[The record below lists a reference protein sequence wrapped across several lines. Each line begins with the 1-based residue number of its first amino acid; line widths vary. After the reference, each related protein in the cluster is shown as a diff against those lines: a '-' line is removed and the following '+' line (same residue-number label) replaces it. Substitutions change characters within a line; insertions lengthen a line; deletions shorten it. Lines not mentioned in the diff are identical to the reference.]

1 MAVVSG
7 QSVMMLLIFRIA
19 LPMPQIHDTSYA
31 WFRLAVTLVI
41 AIFANTGMWA
51 VITIMPALEAEF
63 ATSRATTSLPFTM
76 NMIGFA
82 LGNLVIGRIIDKIG
96 VTFSVMAAAIVSA
109 AAFLLSTMTGDIYLL
124 AGVHLFLGFGTAA
137 GFGPLITDISH
148 WFLKQRGIAVAL
160 IASGNYLAGGI
171 WPLFL
176 SDILAED
183 GWRAA
188 YLMLAGITLVVILPL
203 ALLLQRKLPEAG
215 HQIATQQVNEN
226 IQKTRISPMRLQ
238 LLLCVAG
245 VACCVAMSMPQV
257 HIVSYCVGLGYGPA
271 VGAEM
276 LSLMLFGGVIS
287 RIGSGLIADRIG
299 GIRTLLLGSF
309 AQGVALV
316 MYLPFDGMASLYVVS
331 FVFGLSQGGIVP
343 SYALVVREFLP
354 PREAGARIGV
364 VIMMTIIGMALGG
377 WMSGWIYQVTG
388 SYQAAFINGIAW
400 NGLNLG
406 IIVWILTRNRRAG
419 LLVAK

>member
-1 MAVVSG
+1 
-7 QSVMMLLIFRIA
+7 
-19 LPMPQIHDTSYA
+19 MPQIHDTPYA
-31 WFRLAVTLVI
+31 WFRLLITLII

-63 ATSRATTSLPFTM
+63 VTSRAVTSLPFTM

-82 LGNLVIGRIIDKIG
+82 VGNLVIGQIIDRFG
-96 VTFSVMAAAIVSA
+96 VTLSVMAAAFCSA
-109 AAFLLSTMTGDIYLL
+109 SAFFLATLAGDIYLL
-124 AGVHLFLGFGTAA
+124 AAIHLLLGFGTAA

-188 YLMLAGITLVVILPL
+188 YLSLSVVTLCIILPL
-203 ALLLQRKLPEAG
+203 ALLLQRRLPEAG
-215 HQIATQQVNEN
+215 HEIAARQVTQN
-226 IQKTRISPMRLQ
+226 IQKTRISPLRLQ
-238 LLLCVAG
+238 ILLSIAG

-276 LSLMLFGGVIS
+276 LSLMLFGGVVS
-287 RIGSGLIADRIG
+287 RIASGLIADRIG

-309 AQGVALV
+309 AQGIALV

-331 FVFGLSQGGIVP
+331 LIFGLSQGGIVP

-354 PREAGARIGV
+354 PKEAGARIGF

-377 WMSGWIYQVTG
+377 WMSGWIYELTG

-400 NGLNLG
+400 NALNLG
-406 IIVWILTRNRRAG
+406 IVLWILSRDRQAG
-419 LLVAK
+419 LLAA

>member
-1 MAVVSG
+1 
-7 QSVMMLLIFRIA
+7 
-19 LPMPQIHDTSYA
+19 MPQIHDTPYA
-31 WFRLAVTLVI
+31 WFRLLITLII

-63 ATSRATTSLPFTM
+63 VTSRAVTSLPFTM

-82 LGNLVIGRIIDKIG
+82 VGNLVIGQIIDRFG
-96 VTFSVMAAAIVSA
+96 VTLSVMAAAICSA
-109 AAFLLSTMTGDIYLL
+109 SAFFLATLAGDIYLL
-124 AGVHLFLGFGTAA
+124 AAIHLLLGFGTAA

-183 GWRAA
+183 GWRVA
-188 YLMLAGITLVVILPL
+188 YLSLSVVTLCIILPL
-203 ALLLQRKLPEAG
+203 ALLLQRRLPEAG
-215 HQIATQQVNEN
+215 HEIAARQVTQN
-226 IQKTRISPMRLQ
+226 IQKTRISPLRLQ
-238 LLLCVAG
+238 ILLSIAG

-276 LSLMLFGGVIS
+276 LSLMLFGGVVS
-287 RIGSGLIADRIG
+287 RIASGLIADRIG

-309 AQGVALV
+309 AQGIALV

-331 FVFGLSQGGIVP
+331 LIFGLSQGGIVP

-354 PREAGARIGV
+354 PKEAGARIGF

-377 WMSGWIYQVTG
+377 WMSGWIYELTG

-400 NGLNLG
+400 NALNLG
-406 IIVWILTRNRRAG
+406 IVLWILSRDRQAG
-419 LLVAK
+419 LLAA

>member
-1 MAVVSG
+1 
-7 QSVMMLLIFRIA
+7 
-19 LPMPQIHDTSYA
+19 MPQIHDTPYA
-31 WFRLAVTLVI
+31 WFRLFVTLII

-63 ATSRATTSLPFTM
+63 VTSRAVTSLPFTM

-82 LGNLVIGRIIDKIG
+82 VGNLVIGQIIDRFG
-96 VTFSVMAAAIVSA
+96 VSLSVMAAAICSA
-109 AAFLLSTMTGDIYLL
+109 SAFFLATLAGDIYLL
-124 AGVHLFLGFGTAA
+124 AAIHLLLGFGTAA

-188 YLMLAGITLVVILPL
+188 YFTLSVITLCIILPL
-203 ALLLQRKLPEAG
+203 ALLLRRRLPEEG
-215 HQIATQQVNEN
+215 HEIAARQVTQN
-226 IQKTRISPMRLQ
+226 IQKTRISPLRLQ
-238 LLLCVAG
+238 ILLSIAG

-276 LSLMLFGGVIS
+276 LSLMLFGGVVS
-287 RIGSGLIADRIG
+287 RIASGLIADRIG

-309 AQGVALV
+309 AQGIALV

-331 FVFGLSQGGIVP
+331 LIFGLSQGGIVP

-354 PREAGARIGV
+354 PKEAGARIGF

-377 WMSGWIYQVTG
+377 WMSGWIYELTG

-400 NGLNLG
+400 NVLNLG
-406 IIVWILTRNRRAG
+406 IVLWILSRDRQ
-419 LLVAK
+419 AKLMPAA

>member
-1 MAVVSG
+1 
-7 QSVMMLLIFRIA
+7 
-19 LPMPQIHDTSYA
+19 MPQIHDTPYA
-31 WFRLAVTLVI
+31 WFRLLITLII

-63 ATSRATTSLPFTM
+63 VTSRAVTSLPFTM

-82 LGNLVIGRIIDKIG
+82 VGNLVIGQIIDRFG
-96 VTFSVMAAAIVSA
+96 VTLSVMAAAICSA
-109 AAFLLSTMTGDIYLL
+109 SAFFLATLTGDIYLL
-124 AGVHLFLGFGTAA
+124 AAIHLLLGFGTAA

-183 GWRAA
+183 GWRVA
-188 YLMLAGITLVVILPL
+188 YLSLSVVTLCIILPL
-203 ALLLQRKLPEAG
+203 ALLLQRRLPEAG
-215 HQIATQQVNEN
+215 HEIAARQVTQN
-226 IQKTRISPMRLQ
+226 IQKTRISPLRLQ
-238 LLLCVAG
+238 ILLSIAG

-276 LSLMLFGGVIS
+276 LSLMLFGGVVS
-287 RIGSGLIADRIG
+287 RIASGLIADRIG

-309 AQGVALV
+309 AQGIALV

-331 FVFGLSQGGIVP
+331 LIFGLSQGGIVP

-354 PREAGARIGV
+354 PKEAGARIGF

-377 WMSGWIYQVTG
+377 WMSGWIYELTG

-400 NGLNLG
+400 NALNLG
-406 IIVWILTRNRRAG
+406 IVLWILSRDRQAG
-419 LLVAK
+419 LLAA

>member
-1 MAVVSG
+1 
-7 QSVMMLLIFRIA
+7 
-19 LPMPQIHDTSYA
+19 MPQIHDTPYA
-31 WFRLAVTLVI
+31 WFRLIITLII

-63 ATSRATTSLPFTM
+63 VTSRAVTSLPFTM

-82 LGNLVIGRIIDKIG
+82 VGNLVIGQIIDRFG
-96 VTFSVMAAAIVSA
+96 VTLSVMAAAICSA
-109 AAFLLSTMTGDIYLL
+109 SAFFLATLAGDIYLL
-124 AGVHLFLGFGTAA
+124 AAIHLLLGFGTAA

-188 YLMLAGITLVVILPL
+188 YLSLSVVTLCIILPL
-203 ALLLQRKLPEAG
+203 ALLLQRRLPEAG
-215 HQIATQQVNEN
+215 HEIAARQVTQN
-226 IQKTRISPMRLQ
+226 IQKTRISPLRLQ
-238 LLLCVAG
+238 ILLSIAG

-276 LSLMLFGGVIS
+276 LSLMLFGGVVS
-287 RIGSGLIADRIG
+287 RIASGLIADRIG

-309 AQGVALV
+309 AQGIALV

-331 FVFGLSQGGIVP
+331 LIFGLSQGGIVP

-354 PREAGARIGV
+354 PKEAGARIGF

-377 WMSGWIYQVTG
+377 WMSGWMYQLTG
-388 SYQAAFINGIAW
+388 SYQAAFINGIAR
-400 NGLNLG
+400 NALNLG
-406 IIVWILTRNRRAG
+406 IVLWILSRDRQAR
-419 LLVAK
+419 LLVA

>member
-1 MAVVSG
+1 
-7 QSVMMLLIFRIA
+7 
-19 LPMPQIHDTSYA
+19 MPQIHDTPYA
-31 WFRLAVTLVI
+31 WFRLLITLII

-63 ATSRATTSLPFTM
+63 VTSRAVTSLPFTM

-82 LGNLVIGRIIDKIG
+82 VGNLVIGQIIDRFG
-96 VTFSVMAAAIVSA
+96 VTLSVMAAAICSA
-109 AAFLLSTMTGDIYLL
+109 SAFFLATLAGDIYLL
-124 AGVHLFLGFGTAA
+124 AAIHLLLGFGTAA

-188 YLMLAGITLVVILPL
+188 YFTLSVITLCIILPL
-203 ALLLQRKLPEAG
+203 ALLLRRRLPEEG
-215 HQIATQQVNEN
+215 HEIAARQVTQN
-226 IQKTRISPMRLQ
+226 IQKTRISPLRLQ
-238 LLLCVAG
+238 ILLSIAG

-276 LSLMLFGGVIS
+276 LSLMLFGGVVS
-287 RIGSGLIADRIG
+287 RIASGLIADRIG

-309 AQGVALV
+309 AQGIALV

-331 FVFGLSQGGIVP
+331 LIFGLSQGGIVP

-354 PREAGARIGV
+354 PKEAGARIGF

-377 WMSGWIYQVTG
+377 WMSGWIYELTG

-400 NGLNLG
+400 NVLNLG
-406 IIVWILTRNRRAG
+406 IVLWILSRDRQ
-419 LLVAK
+419 AKLMPAA

>member
-1 MAVVSG
+1 
-7 QSVMMLLIFRIA
+7 
-19 LPMPQIHDTSYA
+19 MPQIHDSTYA

-63 ATSRATTSLPFTM
+63 VTSRATTSLPFTM

-82 LGNLVIGRIIDKIG
+82 LGNLVIGRIIDRFG
-96 VTFSVMAAAIVSA
+96 VTLSVMAAAIVSA
-109 AAFLLSTMTGDIYLL
+109 AAFMVSTFTGDIYLL

-215 HQIATQQVNEN
+215 HQIAARQVKEN
-226 IQKTRISPMRLQ
+226 IQTTRISPSRLQ

-331 FVFGLSQGGIVP
+331 FIFGLSQGGIVP

-354 PREAGARIGV
+354 PKEAGARIGV

-377 WMSGWIYQVTG
+377 WMSGWIYQITG

-406 IIVWILTRNRRAG
+406 IIAWILTRNRNAG
-419 LLVAK
+419 LLPAR

>member
-1 MAVVSG
+1 
-7 QSVMMLLIFRIA
+7 
-19 LPMPQIHDTSYA
+19 MPQIHDTPYA
-31 WFRLAVTLVI
+31 WFRLLITLII

-63 ATSRATTSLPFTM
+63 VTSRAVTSLPFTM
-76 NMIGFA
+76 NMTGFA
-82 LGNLVIGRIIDKIG
+82 VGNLVIGQIIDRFG
-96 VTFSVMAAAIVSA
+96 VTLSVMVAAICSA
-109 AAFLLSTMTGDIYLL
+109 SAFFLATLAGDIYLL
-124 AGVHLFLGFGTAA
+124 AAIHLLLGFGTAA

-188 YLMLAGITLVVILPL
+188 YLSLSVVTLCIILPL
-203 ALLLQRKLPEAG
+203 ALLLQRRLPEAG
-215 HQIATQQVNEN
+215 HEIAARQVTQN
-226 IQKTRISPMRLQ
+226 IQKTRISPLRLQ
-238 LLLCVAG
+238 ILLSIAG

-276 LSLMLFGGVIS
+276 LSLMLFGGVVS
-287 RIGSGLIADRIG
+287 RIASGLIADRIG

-309 AQGVALV
+309 AQGIALV

-331 FVFGLSQGGIVP
+331 LIFGLSQGGIVP

-354 PREAGARIGV
+354 PKEAGARIGF

-377 WMSGWIYQVTG
+377 WMSGWIYELTG

-400 NGLNLG
+400 NALNLG
-406 IIVWILTRNRRAG
+406 IVLWILSRDRQAG
-419 LLVAK
+419 LLAA

>member
-1 MAVVSG
+1 
-7 QSVMMLLIFRIA
+7 
-19 LPMPQIHDTSYA
+19 MPQIHDTSYS
-31 WFRLAVTLVI
+31 WFRLLVTLVI

-82 LGNLVIGRIIDKIG
+82 LGNLVIGRIIDRIG
-96 VTFSVMAAAIVSA
+96 VTLSVMAAAILSA
-109 AAFLLSTMTGDIYLL
+109 SAFLLSTLTGDIYLL
-124 AGVHLFLGFGTAA
+124 AAVHLFLGFGTAA

-171 WPLFL
+171 WPIFL

-183 GWRAA
+183 GWRMA
-188 YLMLAGITLVVILPL
+188 YLMLAVITLCVILPL

-215 HQIATQQVNEN
+215 HQIAAQQVNEN
-226 IQKTRISPMRLQ
+226 IQKTCISPLRLQ

-331 FVFGLSQGGIVP
+331 FIFGLSQGGIVP

-354 PREAGARIGV
+354 PKEAGARIGV

-377 WMSGWIYQVTG
+377 WMSGWIYQVTD

-406 IIVWILTRNRRAG
+406 IVVWILTRNRNAG
-419 LLVAK
+419 LLPAK

>member
-1 MAVVSG
+1 
-7 QSVMMLLIFRIA
+7 
-19 LPMPQIHDTSYA
+19 MPQIHDTPYA
-31 WFRLAVTLVI
+31 WFRLLITLII

-63 ATSRATTSLPFTM
+63 VTSRAVTSLPFTM

-82 LGNLVIGRIIDKIG
+82 VGNLVIGQIIDRFG
-96 VTFSVMAAAIVSA
+96 VTLSVMAAAICSA
-109 AAFLLSTMTGDIYLL
+109 SAFFLATLAGDIYLL
-124 AGVHLFLGFGTAA
+124 AAIHLLLGFGTAA

-183 GWRAA
+183 GWRVA
-188 YLMLAGITLVVILPL
+188 YLSLSVVTLCIILPL
-203 ALLLQRKLPEAG
+203 ALLLQRRLPEAG
-215 HQIATQQVNEN
+215 YEIAARQVTQN
-226 IQKTRISPMRLQ
+226 IQKTRISPLRLQ
-238 LLLCVAG
+238 ILLSIAG

-276 LSLMLFGGVIS
+276 LSLMLFGGVVS
-287 RIGSGLIADRIG
+287 RIASGLIADRIG

-309 AQGVALV
+309 AQGIALV

-331 FVFGLSQGGIVP
+331 LIFGLSQGGIVP

-354 PREAGARIGV
+354 PKEAGARIGF

-377 WMSGWIYQVTG
+377 WMSGWIYELTG

-400 NGLNLG
+400 NALNLG
-406 IIVWILTRNRRAG
+406 IVLWILSRDRQAG
-419 LLVAK
+419 LLAA

>member
-1 MAVVSG
+1 
-7 QSVMMLLIFRIA
+7 
-19 LPMPQIHDTSYA
+19 MPQIHDTSYA

-96 VTFSVMAAAIVSA
+96 VTLSVMAAAIVSA

-226 IQKTRISPMRLQ
+226 IQKTHISPMRLQ

>member
-1 MAVVSG
+1 
-7 QSVMMLLIFRIA
+7 
-19 LPMPQIHDTSYA
+19 MPQIHDTSYA

-96 VTFSVMAAAIVSA
+96 VTLSVMAAAIVSA

-226 IQKTRISPMRLQ
+226 IQKTLISPMRLQ

-419 LLVAK
+419 PLVAK

>member
-1 MAVVSG
+1 
-7 QSVMMLLIFRIA
+7 
-19 LPMPQIHDTSYA
+19 MPQIHDTPYA
-31 WFRLAVTLVI
+31 WFRLLITLII

-51 VITIMPALEAEF
+51 AITIMPALEAEF
-63 ATSRATTSLPFTM
+63 VTSRAVTSLPFTM

-82 LGNLVIGRIIDKIG
+82 VGNLVIGQIIDRFG
-96 VTFSVMAAAIVSA
+96 VTLSVMAAAICSA
-109 AAFLLSTMTGDIYLL
+109 SAFFLATLAGDIYLL
-124 AGVHLFLGFGTAA
+124 AAIHLLLGFGTAA

-188 YLMLAGITLVVILPL
+188 YLSLSVVTLCIILPL
-203 ALLLQRKLPEAG
+203 ALLLQRRLPEAG
-215 HQIATQQVNEN
+215 HEIAARQVTQN
-226 IQKTRISPMRLQ
+226 IQKTRISPLRLQ
-238 LLLCVAG
+238 ILLSIAG

-276 LSLMLFGGVIS
+276 LSLMLFGGVVS
-287 RIGSGLIADRIG
+287 RIASGLIADRIG

-309 AQGVALV
+309 AQGIALV

-331 FVFGLSQGGIVP
+331 LIFGLSQGGIVP

-354 PREAGARIGV
+354 PKEAGARIGF

-377 WMSGWIYQVTG
+377 WMSGWIYELTG
-388 SYQAAFINGIAW
+388 SYQAAFINGIVW
-400 NGLNLG
+400 NALNLG
-406 IIVWILTRNRRAG
+406 IVLWILSRDRQAR
-419 LLVAK
+419 LLAA

>member
-1 MAVVSG
+1 
-7 QSVMMLLIFRIA
+7 
-19 LPMPQIHDTSYA
+19 MPQIHDTPYA
-31 WFRLAVTLVI
+31 WFRLLITLII

-63 ATSRATTSLPFTM
+63 VTSRAVTSLPFTM

-82 LGNLVIGRIIDKIG
+82 VGNLVIGQIIDRFG
-96 VTFSVMAAAIVSA
+96 VTLSVMAAAICSA
-109 AAFLLSTMTGDIYLL
+109 LAFFLATLAGDIYLL
-124 AGVHLFLGFGTAA
+124 AAIHLLLGFGTAA

-188 YLMLAGITLVVILPL
+188 YLSLSVVTLCIILPL
-203 ALLLQRKLPEAG
+203 ALLLQRRLPEAG
-215 HQIATQQVNEN
+215 HEIAARQVTQN
-226 IQKTRISPMRLQ
+226 IQKTRISPLRLQ
-238 LLLCVAG
+238 ILLSIAG

-276 LSLMLFGGVIS
+276 LSLMLFGGVVS
-287 RIGSGLIADRIG
+287 RIASGLIADHIG

-309 AQGVALV
+309 AQGIALV

-331 FVFGLSQGGIVP
+331 LIFGLSQGGIVP

-354 PREAGARIGV
+354 PKEAGARIGF

-377 WMSGWIYQVTG
+377 WMSGWIYELTG

-400 NGLNLG
+400 NALNLG
-406 IIVWILTRNRRAG
+406 IVLWILSRDRQAG
-419 LLVAK
+419 LLAA

>member
-1 MAVVSG
+1 
-7 QSVMMLLIFRIA
+7 
-19 LPMPQIHDTSYA
+19 MPQIHDTPYA
-31 WFRLAVTLVI
+31 WFRLLITLII

-63 ATSRATTSLPFTM
+63 VTSRAVTSLPFTM

-82 LGNLVIGRIIDKIG
+82 VGNLVIGQIIDRFG
-96 VTFSVMAAAIVSA
+96 VTLSVMAAAICSA
-109 AAFLLSTMTGDIYLL
+109 SAFFLATMAGNIYLL
-124 AGVHLFLGFGTAA
+124 ATIHLLLGFGTAA

-183 GWRAA
+183 GWRVA
-188 YLMLAGITLVVILPL
+188 YLSLSVVTLCIILPL
-203 ALLLQRKLPEAG
+203 ALLLQRRLPEAG
-215 HQIATQQVNEN
+215 YEIAARQVTQN
-226 IQKTRISPMRLQ
+226 IQKTRISPLRLQ
-238 LLLCVAG
+238 ILLSIAG

-276 LSLMLFGGVIS
+276 LSLMLFGGVVS
-287 RIGSGLIADRIG
+287 RIASGLIADRIG

-309 AQGVALV
+309 AQGIALV

-331 FVFGLSQGGIVP
+331 LIFGLSQGGIVP

-354 PREAGARIGV
+354 PKEAGARIGF

-377 WMSGWIYQVTG
+377 WMSGWIYELTG

-400 NGLNLG
+400 NALNLG
-406 IIVWILTRNRRAG
+406 IVLWILSRDRQAG
-419 LLVAK
+419 LLAA

>member
-1 MAVVSG
+1 
-7 QSVMMLLIFRIA
+7 
-19 LPMPQIHDTSYA
+19 MPQIHDTPYA
-31 WFRLAVTLVI
+31 WFRLLITLII

-63 ATSRATTSLPFTM
+63 VTSRAVTSLPFTM

-82 LGNLVIGRIIDKIG
+82 VGNLVIGQIIDRFG
-96 VTFSVMAAAIVSA
+96 VTLSVMAAAICSA
-109 AAFLLSTMTGDIYLL
+109 SAFFLATLAGDIYLL
-124 AGVHLFLGFGTAA
+124 AATHLLLGFGTAA

-188 YLMLAGITLVVILPL
+188 YLSLSVVTLCIILPL
-203 ALLLQRKLPEAG
+203 ALLLQRRLPEAG
-215 HQIATQQVNEN
+215 HEIAARQVTQN
-226 IQKTRISPMRLQ
+226 IQKTRISPLRLQ
-238 LLLCVAG
+238 ILLSIAG

-276 LSLMLFGGVIS
+276 LSLMLFGGVVS
-287 RIGSGLIADRIG
+287 RIASGLIADRIG

-309 AQGVALV
+309 AQGIALV

-331 FVFGLSQGGIVP
+331 LIFGLSQGGIVP

-354 PREAGARIGV
+354 PKEAGARIGF

-377 WMSGWIYQVTG
+377 WMSGWIYELTG

-400 NGLNLG
+400 NALNLG
-406 IIVWILTRNRRAG
+406 IVLWILSRDRQAG
-419 LLVAK
+419 LLAA

>member
-1 MAVVSG
+1 
-7 QSVMMLLIFRIA
+7 
-19 LPMPQIHDTSYA
+19 MPQIHDTPYA
-31 WFRLAVTLVI
+31 WFRLLITLII

-63 ATSRATTSLPFTM
+63 VTSRAVTSLPFTM

-82 LGNLVIGRIIDKIG
+82 VGNLVIGQIIDRFG
-96 VTFSVMAAAIVSA
+96 VTLSVMVAAICSA
-109 AAFLLSTMTGDIYLL
+109 SAFFLATLAGDIYLL
-124 AGVHLFLGFGTAA
+124 AAIHLLLGFGTAA

-183 GWRAA
+183 GWRVA
-188 YLMLAGITLVVILPL
+188 YLSLSVVTLCIILPL
-203 ALLLQRKLPEAG
+203 ALLLQRRLPEAG
-215 HQIATQQVNEN
+215 HEIAARQVTQN
-226 IQKTRISPMRLQ
+226 IQKTRISPLRLQ
-238 LLLCVAG
+238 ILLSIAG

-276 LSLMLFGGVIS
+276 LSLMLFGGVVS
-287 RIGSGLIADRIG
+287 RIASGLIADRIG

-309 AQGVALV
+309 AQGIALV

-331 FVFGLSQGGIVP
+331 LIFGLSQGGIVP

-354 PREAGARIGV
+354 PKEAGARIGF

-377 WMSGWIYQVTG
+377 WMSGWIYELTG

-400 NGLNLG
+400 NALNLG
-406 IIVWILTRNRRAG
+406 IVLWILSRDRQ
-419 LLVAK
+419 AKLMAA

>member
-1 MAVVSG
+1 
-7 QSVMMLLIFRIA
+7 
-19 LPMPQIHDTSYA
+19 MPQIHDTPYA
-31 WFRLAVTLVI
+31 WFRLLITLII

-63 ATSRATTSLPFTM
+63 VTSRAVTSLPFTM

-82 LGNLVIGRIIDKIG
+82 VGNLVIGQIIDRFG
-96 VTFSVMAAAIVSA
+96 VTLSVMAAAICSA
-109 AAFLLSTMTGDIYLL
+109 SAFFLATLAGDIYLL
-124 AGVHLFLGFGTAA
+124 AAIHLLLGFGTAA

-148 WFLKQRGIAVAL
+148 WFLKKRGIAVAL

-188 YLMLAGITLVVILPL
+188 YLSLSVVTLCIILPL
-203 ALLLQRKLPEAG
+203 ALLLRRRLPEAG
-215 HQIATQQVNEN
+215 HEIAARQVTQN
-226 IQKTRISPMRLQ
+226 IQKTRISPLRLQ
-238 LLLCVAG
+238 ILLSIAG

-276 LSLMLFGGVIS
+276 LSLMLFGGVVS
-287 RIGSGLIADRIG
+287 RIASGLIADRIG

-309 AQGVALV
+309 AQGIALV

-331 FVFGLSQGGIVP
+331 LIFGLSQGGIVP

-354 PREAGARIGV
+354 PKEAGARIGF

-377 WMSGWIYQVTG
+377 WMSGWIYELTG

-400 NGLNLG
+400 NALNLG
-406 IIVWILTRNRRAG
+406 IVLWILSRDRQAR
-419 LLVAK
+419 LLAA

>member
-1 MAVVSG
+1 
-7 QSVMMLLIFRIA
+7 
-19 LPMPQIHDTSYA
+19 MPQIHDTPYA
-31 WFRLAVTLVI
+31 WFRLLITLII

-63 ATSRATTSLPFTM
+63 VTSRAVTSLPFTM

-82 LGNLVIGRIIDKIG
+82 VGNLVIGQIIDRFG
-96 VTFSVMAAAIVSA
+96 VTLSVMAAAICSA
-109 AAFLLSTMTGDIYLL
+109 SAFFLATLAGDIYLL
-124 AGVHLFLGFGTAA
+124 AAIHLLLGFGTAA

-171 WPLFL
+171 WPLYL

-188 YLMLAGITLVVILPL
+188 YFTLSVITLCIILPL
-203 ALLLQRKLPEAG
+203 ALLLRRRLPEEG
-215 HQIATQQVNEN
+215 HEIAARQVTQN
-226 IQKTRISPMRLQ
+226 IQKTRISPLRLQ
-238 LLLCVAG
+238 ILLSIAG

-276 LSLMLFGGVIS
+276 LSLMLFGGVVS
-287 RIGSGLIADRIG
+287 RIASGLIADRIG

-309 AQGVALV
+309 AQGIALV

-331 FVFGLSQGGIVP
+331 LIFGLSQGGIVP

-354 PREAGARIGV
+354 PKEAGARIGF

-377 WMSGWIYQVTG
+377 WMSGWIYELTD

-400 NGLNLG
+400 NVLNLG
-406 IIVWILTRNRRAG
+406 IVLWILSRDSQ
-419 LLVAK
+419 AKLMPAA

>member
-1 MAVVSG
+1 
-7 QSVMMLLIFRIA
+7 
-19 LPMPQIHDTSYA
+19 MPQIHDTSYA

>member
-1 MAVVSG
+1 
-7 QSVMMLLIFRIA
+7 
-19 LPMPQIHDTSYA
+19 MPQIHDTPYA
-31 WFRLAVTLVI
+31 WFRLLITLII

-63 ATSRATTSLPFTM
+63 VTSRAVTSLPFTM

-82 LGNLVIGRIIDKIG
+82 VGNLVIGQIIDRFG
-96 VTFSVMAAAIVSA
+96 VTLSVMVAAICSA
-109 AAFLLSTMTGDIYLL
+109 SAFFLATLAGDIYLL
-124 AGVHLFLGFGTAA
+124 AAIHLLLGFGTAA

-188 YLMLAGITLVVILPL
+188 YFSLSVVTLCIILPL
-203 ALLLQRKLPEAG
+203 ALLLQRRLPEAG
-215 HQIATQQVNEN
+215 HEIAARQVTQN
-226 IQKTRISPMRLQ
+226 IQKTRISPLRLQ
-238 LLLCVAG
+238 ILLSIAG

-287 RIGSGLIADRIG
+287 RIASGLIADRIG

-309 AQGVALV
+309 AQGIALV

-331 FVFGLSQGGIVP
+331 LIFGLSQGGIVP

-354 PREAGARIGV
+354 PKEAGARIGF

-377 WMSGWIYQVTG
+377 WMSGWIYELTG

-400 NGLNLG
+400 NALNLG
-406 IIVWILTRNRRAG
+406 IVLWILSRDRQAG
-419 LLVAK
+419 LLAA

>member
-1 MAVVSG
+1 
-7 QSVMMLLIFRIA
+7 
-19 LPMPQIHDTSYA
+19 MPQIHDTSYA

-96 VTFSVMAAAIVSA
+96 VTLSVMAAAIVSA
-109 AAFLLSTMTGDIYLL
+109 AAFLLSTVTGDIYLL

-188 YLMLAGITLVVILPL
+188 YLMLAGITVVVILPL

-215 HQIATQQVNEN
+215 HQIAAQQVNEN
-226 IQKTRISPMRLQ
+226 IQKTRISPVRLQ
-238 LLLCVAG
+238 ILLCIAG

-287 RIGSGLIADRIG
+287 RVGSGLIADRIG
-299 GIRTLLLGSF
+299 GIRTLFLGSF
-309 AQGVALV
+309 AQGMALV

-331 FVFGLSQGGIVP
+331 FIFGLSQGGIVP

-406 IIVWILTRNRRAG
+406 IIAWILTRNRKAG
-419 LLVAK
+419 LMPAR

>member
-1 MAVVSG
+1 
-7 QSVMMLLIFRIA
+7 
-19 LPMPQIHDTSYA
+19 MPQIHDTPYA
-31 WFRLAVTLVI
+31 WFRLLITLII

-63 ATSRATTSLPFTM
+63 VTSRAVTSLPFTM

-82 LGNLVIGRIIDKIG
+82 VGNLVIGQIIDRFG
-96 VTFSVMAAAIVSA
+96 VTLSVMAAAICSA
-109 AAFLLSTMTGDIYLL
+109 SAFFLATLAGDIYLL
-124 AGVHLFLGFGTAA
+124 AAIHLLLGFGTAA

-188 YLMLAGITLVVILPL
+188 YLSLSVVTLCIILPL
-203 ALLLQRKLPEAG
+203 ALLLQRRLPESG
-215 HQIATQQVNEN
+215 HEIAARQVTQN
-226 IQKTRISPMRLQ
+226 IQKTRISPLRLQ
-238 LLLCVAG
+238 ILLSIAG

-276 LSLMLFGGVIS
+276 LSLMLFGGVVS
-287 RIGSGLIADRIG
+287 RIASGLIADRIG

-309 AQGVALV
+309 AQGIALV

-331 FVFGLSQGGIVP
+331 LIFGLSQGGIVP

-354 PREAGARIGV
+354 PKEAGARIGF

-377 WMSGWIYQVTG
+377 WMSGWIYELTG

-400 NGLNLG
+400 NALNLG
-406 IIVWILTRNRRAG
+406 IVLWILSRDRQAG
-419 LLVAK
+419 LLAA

>member
-1 MAVVSG
+1 
-7 QSVMMLLIFRIA
+7 
-19 LPMPQIHDTSYA
+19 MPQIHDTSYA
-31 WFRLAVTLVI
+31 WFRLAVTLII

-96 VTFSVMAAAIVSA
+96 VTLSVMAAAIVSA

-171 WPLFL
+171 WPLFI

-226 IQKTRISPMRLQ
+226 IQKTLISPMRLQ

>member
-1 MAVVSG
+1 
-7 QSVMMLLIFRIA
+7 
-19 LPMPQIHDTSYA
+19 MPQIHDTPYA
-31 WFRLAVTLVI
+31 WFRLFVTLII

-63 ATSRATTSLPFTM
+63 VTSRAVTSLPFTM

-82 LGNLVIGRIIDKIG
+82 VGNLVIGQIIDRFG
-96 VTFSVMAAAIVSA
+96 VTLSVMAAAICSA
-109 AAFLLSTMTGDIYLL
+109 SAFFLATLAGDIYLL
-124 AGVHLFLGFGTAA
+124 AAIHLLLGFGTAA

-188 YLMLAGITLVVILPL
+188 YFTLSVITLCIILPL
-203 ALLLQRKLPEAG
+203 ALLLRRRLPEEG
-215 HQIATQQVNEN
+215 HEIAARQVTQN
-226 IQKTRISPMRLQ
+226 IQKTRISPLRLQ
-238 LLLCVAG
+238 ILLSIAG

-276 LSLMLFGGVIS
+276 LSLMLFGGVVS
-287 RIGSGLIADRIG
+287 RIASGLIADRIG

-309 AQGVALV
+309 AQGIALV

-331 FVFGLSQGGIVP
+331 LIFGLSQGGIVP

-354 PREAGARIGV
+354 PKEAGARIGF

-377 WMSGWIYQVTG
+377 WMSGWIYELTG

-400 NGLNLG
+400 NALNLG
-406 IIVWILTRNRRAG
+406 IVLWILSRDRQSKLMPA
-419 LLVAK
+419 A

>member
-1 MAVVSG
+1 
-7 QSVMMLLIFRIA
+7 
-19 LPMPQIHDTSYA
+19 MPQIHDTSYA

-96 VTFSVMAAAIVSA
+96 VTLSVMAAAIVSA
-109 AAFLLSTMTGDIYLL
+109 AAFLLSTVTGDIYLL

-176 SDILAED
+176 SNILAED

-188 YLMLAGITLVVILPL
+188 YLMLAGITVVVILPL

-215 HQIATQQVNEN
+215 HQIAAQQVNEN
-226 IQKTRISPMRLQ
+226 IQKTRISPVRLQ
-238 LLLCVAG
+238 ILLCIAG

-287 RIGSGLIADRIG
+287 RVGSGLIADRIG
-299 GIRTLLLGSF
+299 GIRTLLLGSL

-331 FVFGLSQGGIVP
+331 FIFGLSQGGIVP

-406 IIVWILTRNRRAG
+406 IIAWILTCNRKAG
-419 LLVAK
+419 LMPAR

>member
-1 MAVVSG
+1 
-7 QSVMMLLIFRIA
+7 
-19 LPMPQIHDTSYA
+19 MPQIHDTPYA
-31 WFRLAVTLVI
+31 WFRLLITLII

-63 ATSRATTSLPFTM
+63 VTSRAVTSLPFTM

-82 LGNLVIGRIIDKIG
+82 VGNLVIGQIIDRFG
-96 VTFSVMAAAIVSA
+96 VTLSVMAAAICSA
-109 AAFLLSTMTGDIYLL
+109 LAFFLATLAGDIYLL
-124 AGVHLFLGFGTAA
+124 AAIHLLLGFGTAA

-188 YLMLAGITLVVILPL
+188 YLSLSVVTLCIILPL
-203 ALLLQRKLPEAG
+203 ALLLQRRLPEAG
-215 HQIATQQVNEN
+215 HEIAARQVTQN
-226 IQKTRISPMRLQ
+226 IQKTRISPLRLQ
-238 LLLCVAG
+238 ILLSIAG

-287 RIGSGLIADRIG
+287 RIASGLIADRIG

-309 AQGVALV
+309 AQGIALV

-331 FVFGLSQGGIVP
+331 LIFGLSQGGIVP

-354 PREAGARIGV
+354 PKEAGARIGF

-377 WMSGWIYQVTG
+377 WMSGWIYELTG
-388 SYQAAFINGIAW
+388 SYKAAFINGIAW
-400 NGLNLG
+400 NALNLG
-406 IIVWILTRNRRAG
+406 IVLWILSRDRQAG
-419 LLVAK
+419 LLAA

>member
-1 MAVVSG
+1 
-7 QSVMMLLIFRIA
+7 
-19 LPMPQIHDTSYA
+19 MPQIHDTPYA
-31 WFRLAVTLVI
+31 WFRLFVTLII

-63 ATSRATTSLPFTM
+63 VTSRAVTSLPFTM

-82 LGNLVIGRIIDKIG
+82 VGNLVIGQIIDRFG
-96 VTFSVMAAAIVSA
+96 VTLSVMAAAICSA
-109 AAFLLSTMTGDIYLL
+109 SAFFLATLAGDIYLL
-124 AGVHLFLGFGTAA
+124 AAIHLLLGFGTAA

-188 YLMLAGITLVVILPL
+188 YFTLSVITLCIILPL
-203 ALLLQRKLPEAG
+203 ALLLRRRLPEEG
-215 HQIATQQVNEN
+215 HEIAARQVTQN
-226 IQKTRISPMRLQ
+226 IQKTRISPLRLQ
-238 LLLCVAG
+238 ILLSIAG

-276 LSLMLFGGVIS
+276 LSLMLFGGVVS
-287 RIGSGLIADRIG
+287 RIASGLIADRIG

-309 AQGVALV
+309 AQGIALV

-331 FVFGLSQGGIVP
+331 LIFGLSQGGIVP

-354 PREAGARIGV
+354 PKEAGARIGF

-377 WMSGWIYQVTG
+377 WMSGWIYELTG

-400 NGLNLG
+400 NVLNLG
-406 IIVWILTRNRRAG
+406 IVLWILSRDRQSKLMPA
-419 LLVAK
+419 A

>member
-1 MAVVSG
+1 
-7 QSVMMLLIFRIA
+7 
-19 LPMPQIHDTSYA
+19 MPQIHDTSYA

-96 VTFSVMAAAIVSA
+96 VTLSVMAAAIVSA
-109 AAFLLSTMTGDIYLL
+109 AAFLLSTVTGDIYLL

-176 SDILAED
+176 SNILAED

-188 YLMLAGITLVVILPL
+188 YLMLAGITVVVILPL

-215 HQIATQQVNEN
+215 HQIAAQQVNEN
-226 IQKTRISPMRLQ
+226 IQKTRISPVRLQ
-238 LLLCVAG
+238 ILLCIAG

-257 HIVSYCVGLGYGPA
+257 HIVSYCVGLGYGSA

-287 RIGSGLIADRIG
+287 RVGSGLIADRIG
-299 GIRTLLLGSF
+299 GIRTLLLGSL

-316 MYLPFDGMASLYVVS
+316 MYLPFDGMASLYFVS
-331 FVFGLSQGGIVP
+331 FIFGLSQGGIVP

-406 IIVWILTRNRRAG
+406 IIAWILTRNRKAG
-419 LLVAK
+419 LMPAR

>member
-1 MAVVSG
+1 
-7 QSVMMLLIFRIA
+7 
-19 LPMPQIHDTSYA
+19 MPQIHDTSYS
-31 WFRLAVTLVI
+31 WFRLLVTLVI

-82 LGNLVIGRIIDKIG
+82 LGNLVIGRIIDRIG
-96 VTFSVMAAAIVSA
+96 VTLSVMAAAILSA
-109 AAFLLSTMTGDIYLL
+109 SAFLLSTLTGDIYLL
-124 AGVHLFLGFGTAA
+124 AAVHLFLGFGTAA

-183 GWRAA
+183 GWRTA
-188 YLMLAGITLVVILPL
+188 YLMLAVITLCVILPL

-215 HQIATQQVNEN
+215 HQIAAQQVNEN
-226 IQKTRISPMRLQ
+226 IQKTRISPLRLQ

-287 RIGSGLIADRIG
+287 RIGSGLIADQIG

-331 FVFGLSQGGIVP
+331 FIFGLSQGGIVP

-354 PREAGARIGV
+354 PKEAGARIGV

-406 IIVWILTRNRRAG
+406 IVVWILTRNRNAG
-419 LLVAK
+419 LLPAR

>member
-1 MAVVSG
+1 
-7 QSVMMLLIFRIA
+7 
-19 LPMPQIHDTSYA
+19 MPQIHDTPYA
-31 WFRLAVTLVI
+31 WFRLLITLII

-63 ATSRATTSLPFTM
+63 VTSRAVTSLPFTM

-82 LGNLVIGRIIDKIG
+82 VGNLVIGQIIDRFG
-96 VTFSVMAAAIVSA
+96 VTLSVMAAAICSA
-109 AAFLLSTMTGDIYLL
+109 LAFFLATLAGDIYLL
-124 AGVHLFLGFGTAA
+124 AAIHLLLGFGTAA

-188 YLMLAGITLVVILPL
+188 YLSLSVVTLCIILPL
-203 ALLLQRKLPEAG
+203 ALLLQRRLPEAG
-215 HQIATQQVNEN
+215 HEIAARQVTQN
-226 IQKTRISPMRLQ
+226 IQKTRISPLRLQ
-238 LLLCVAG
+238 ILLSIAG

-276 LSLMLFGGVIS
+276 LSLMLFGGVVS
-287 RIGSGLIADRIG
+287 RIASGLIADRIG

-309 AQGVALV
+309 AQGIALV

-331 FVFGLSQGGIVP
+331 LIFGLSQGGIVP

-354 PREAGARIGV
+354 PKEAGARIGF

-377 WMSGWIYQVTG
+377 WMSGWIYELTG
-388 SYQAAFINGIAW
+388 SYKAAFI
-400 NGLNLG
+400 
-406 IIVWILTRNRRAG
+406 
-419 LLVAK
+419 

>member
-1 MAVVSG
+1 
-7 QSVMMLLIFRIA
+7 
-19 LPMPQIHDTSYA
+19 MPQIHDTPYA
-31 WFRLAVTLVI
+31 WFRLLITLII

-63 ATSRATTSLPFTM
+63 VTSRAVTSLPFTM

-82 LGNLVIGRIIDKIG
+82 VGNLVIGQIIDRFG
-96 VTFSVMAAAIVSA
+96 VTLSVMAAAICSA
-109 AAFLLSTMTGDIYLL
+109 LAFFLATLAGDIYLL
-124 AGVHLFLGFGTAA
+124 AAIHLLLGFGTAA

-188 YLMLAGITLVVILPL
+188 YLSLSVVTLCIILPL
-203 ALLLQRKLPEAG
+203 ALLLQRRLPEAG
-215 HQIATQQVNEN
+215 HEIAARQVTQN
-226 IQKTRISPMRLQ
+226 IQKTRISPLRLQ
-238 LLLCVAG
+238 ILLSIAG

-276 LSLMLFGGVIS
+276 LSLMLFGGVVS
-287 RIGSGLIADRIG
+287 RIASGLIADRIG

-309 AQGVALV
+309 AQGIALV

-331 FVFGLSQGGIVP
+331 LIFGLSQGGIVP

-354 PREAGARIGV
+354 PKEAGARIGF

-377 WMSGWIYQVTG
+377 WMSGWIYELTG

-400 NGLNLG
+400 NALNLG
-406 IIVWILTRNRRAG
+406 IVLWILSRDRQ
-419 LLVAK
+419 AKLMAA

>member
-1 MAVVSG
+1 
-7 QSVMMLLIFRIA
+7 
-19 LPMPQIHDTSYA
+19 MPQIHDTPYA
-31 WFRLAVTLVI
+31 WFRLFITLII

-51 VITIMPALEAEF
+51 VITIMPALEVEF
-63 ATSRATTSLPFTM
+63 VTSRAVTSLPFTM

-82 LGNLVIGRIIDKIG
+82 VGNLVIGQIIDRFG
-96 VTFSVMAAAIVSA
+96 VTLSVMAAAICSA
-109 AAFLLSTMTGDIYLL
+109 SAFFLATLAGDIYLL
-124 AGVHLFLGFGTAA
+124 AGIHLLLGFGTAA

-176 SDILAED
+176 SDILTED
-183 GWRAA
+183 GWRTA
-188 YLMLAGITLVVILPL
+188 YLTLAIITLCIILPL
-203 ALLLQRKLPEAG
+203 ALLLQRRLPEAG
-215 HQIATQQVNEN
+215 HEIAARQVTQN
-226 IQKTRISPMRLQ
+226 IQKTRISPLRLQ
-238 LLLCVAG
+238 ILLSIAG

-276 LSLMLFGGVIS
+276 LSLMLFGGVVS
-287 RIGSGLIADRIG
+287 RIASGLIADRIG

-309 AQGVALV
+309 AQGIALV

-331 FVFGLSQGGIVP
+331 LIFGLSQGGIVP

-354 PREAGARIGV
+354 PKEAGARIGF

-377 WMSGWIYQVTG
+377 WMSGWIYELTG

-400 NGLNLG
+400 NALNLG
-406 IIVWILTRNRRAG
+406 IVLWILSRDRQ
-419 LLVAK
+419 AKLMPAA

>member
-1 MAVVSG
+1 
-7 QSVMMLLIFRIA
+7 
-19 LPMPQIHDTSYA
+19 MPQIHDTSYA

-96 VTFSVMAAAIVSA
+96 VTLSVMAAAIVSA

-406 IIVWILTRNRRAG
+406 IIFWILTRNRRAG
-419 LLVAK
+419 PLVAK

>member
-1 MAVVSG
+1 
-7 QSVMMLLIFRIA
+7 
-19 LPMPQIHDTSYA
+19 MPQIHDTSYA

-96 VTFSVMAAAIVSA
+96 VTLSVMAAAIVSA
-109 AAFLLSTMTGDIYLL
+109 AAFLLSTVTGDIYLL

-176 SDILAED
+176 SNILAED

-188 YLMLAGITLVVILPL
+188 YLMLAGITVVVILPL

-215 HQIATQQVNEN
+215 HQIAAQQVNEN
-226 IQKTRISPMRLQ
+226 IQKTRISPVRLQ
-238 LLLCVAG
+238 ILLCIAG

-287 RIGSGLIADRIG
+287 RVGSGLIADRIG
-299 GIRTLLLGSF
+299 GIRTLLLGLL

-331 FVFGLSQGGIVP
+331 FIFGLSQGGIVP

-406 IIVWILTRNRRAG
+406 IIAWILTRNRKAG
-419 LLVAK
+419 LMPAR